1 MKTSRINMTNH
12 ILVQQQQTLCN
23 TTSRFS
29 YRNMKNHLL
38 VKDHVL
44 QHHKLSPMTSQ
55 NRLWNMKKNEAF
67 QTR

>member
-1 MKTSRINMTNH
+1 MTNH